1 MVHIAGVMMQH
12 ISLLSPIKH
21 TNTRQSRQGLGQ
33 YLPIIA
39 HTPPQYK
46 RAKPHYFL
54 LYHSPT
60 NYLFTPT
67 FYFRFLFTSASYL
80 PPLFIRFYFRFLF
93 TSSCPTKSQGK
104 IPDRTKKYK
113 VPVKTLLTHTLTHA
127 ILKPSRGRQVVP
139 RKGAR

>member
-1 MVHIAGVMMQH
+1 MYIAGVMIQH
-12 ISLLSPIKH
+12 ISLLSPVKH

-54 LYHSPT
+54 LCHSPA

-67 FYFRFLFTSASYL
+67 FYFRF
-80 PPLFIRFYFRFLF
+80 YFRFLLPLLLHF
-93 TSSCPTKSQGK
+93 SRLFPHASCPTKSQGK

-113 VPVKTLLTHTLTHA
+113 VPAKILLIITNSYD
-127 ILKPSRGRQVVP
+127 IIYPSARRQGCPLPEKVVI
-139 RKGAR
+139 K